1 MAHYVIIRCVHY
13 LSETIIIIEHP
24 DTVEIFLFSH
34 IYIRELNASFD
45 LVSQI
50 FHHITSTYTYSYLYV
65 AFHGI
70 YTALPGQG
78 RFKPNLLQIHRS
90 EKINHFNLN
99 SK

>member
-1 MAHYVIIRCVHY
+1 MPMAHYVIIRSLFEWNY
-13 LSETIIIIEHP
+13 YIIEHP

-78 RFKPNLLQIHRS
+78 RYKPNLS
-90 EKINHFNLN
+90 
-99 SK
+99 

>member
-13 LSETIIIIEHP
+13 LSETIIFIEHP

-78 RFKPNLLQIHRS
+78 RFKPNLL
-90 EKINHFNLN
+90 
-99 SK
+99 

>member
-70 YTALPGQG
+70 YTALRGHWD
-78 RFKPNLLQIHRS
+78 RVASNLTCYKYTDLERLTTLI
-90 EKINHFNLN
+90 
-99 SK
+99 